1 MIPALSALAA
11 LVVIALAVAIALLD
25 WGGKV
30 GMAQRVGLCLM
41 TAGLIW
47 AAPARYLG
55 YGPSLGDLTFM
66 VGIVVYIAAMHG
78 PAVLRG
84 RIAALDAIPDGWIGH
99 GLRPEGPASG
109 PPPEG
114 PRPTPKSSVT
124 VPRSRPPT
132 SGSAIKPPPGA
143 TGRHPA

>member
-1 MIPALSALAA
+1 MIAALSGLAA
-11 LVVIALAVAIALLD
+11 LVVIALAVAVALLD

-78 PAVLRG
+78 PAVLRS
-84 RIAALDAIPDGWIGH
+84 RLAAMDGFPDGWIGH
-99 GLRPEGPASG
+99 PLRPEGPPTASNTV
-109 PPPEG
+109 P
-114 PRPTPKSSVT
+114 
-124 VPRSRPPT
+124 VPRSPT
-132 SGSAIKPPPGA
+132 PPPPPKRSRSN
-143 TGRHPA
+143 GRHPG